1 MAILSGGG
9 SYLLLV
15 VLLVVSSV
23 EMENNLGTLFLSRIA
38 AINFDESSIL
48 PSAAAAAAVA
58 VLFGAT
64 LPLIIWSR
72 LPK

>member
-1 MAILSGGG
+1 MNIFSLFTASVTAV
-9 SYLLLV
+9 LLLLLLL
-15 VLLVVSSV
+15 LLVVSSV

-48 PSAAAAAAVA
+48 PSAAAAA

-64 LPLIIWSR
+64 LPMII
-72 LPK
+72 

>member
-1 MAILSGGG
+1 MNIFSLFTASV
-9 SYLLLV
+9 SV
-15 VLLVVSSV
+15 AVLLSV

-38 AINFDESSIL
+38 AINFDESSTTL
-48 PSAAAAAAVA
+48 LTLPPSAAA